1 MSKTQLKKFLN
12 TLNHDQITEMVLEL
26 YAARKEAKDY
36 LDYFMNPDEE
46 KMQEKYRAIITKEF
60 LPGPGRVKGRTS
72 RCRKAIK
79 EFATL
84 HPHPSRIADLMLTTV
99 ESIMVYDRRVRWVK
113 ESQENAAANTLREAL
128 DTIWS
133 NDMMPQFERRLF
145 IIKEKS
151 SGLRHS
157 LRSRIND
164 TFNDWHDTIK

>member
-99 ESIMVYDRRVRWVK
+99 ESIM
-113 ESQENAAANTLREAL
+113 STTAAC
-128 DTIWS
+128 DGS
-133 NDMMPQFERRLF
+133 
-145 IIKEKS
+145 
-151 SGLRHS
+151 
-157 LRSRIND
+157 RSRRRMPPRTPCARLSIQYGA
-164 TFNDWHDTIK
+164 TT